1 MDGIPDASEGN
12 HAVLRATKLKGQIKV
27 IVTDVAT

>member
-1 MDGIPDASEGN
+1 MDRIPDPSEGN
-12 HAVLRATKLKGQIKV
+12 HAVLRATKGQIKV